1 MTMISTTALRSLAHI
16 LPEGATLLD
25 MARVAKWAVDE
36 VGPPSIISAPL
47 LECLSCA
54 RKDAPTIA
62 QDAPVSI
69 APVTVLDQ
77 SAPIAEGLAKPEP
90 APIHPAPEAA
100 ASPNVA
106 LNWSVAE
113 DLQLLQAILVN
124 KQTLTDFAASSGRT
138 EAAAKYR
145 LRILEGKIIKR
156 PIPEHALKWFA
167 ARRAK
172 AKDKDKLSAATVKS
186 VAVEAAREA
195 SSAPANPA
203 TAEKAVATEL
213 PPLTSSQAA
222 IQRQLLAALSDDFT
236 PEDDLY
242 LAEELL
248 KGTPGEMIADQ
259 LNVTAKDVAA
269 RWKKMM
275 VEDVVAFAGA
285 PDQRTAANLLVV
297 LRRLAGKA

>member
-36 VGPPSIISAPL
+36 VGPPSIVSAPL
-47 LECLSCA
+47 LECLSSA
-54 RKDAPTIA
+54 REDAPTIA

-69 APVTVLDQ
+69 APVTVLVQ
-77 SAPIAEGLAKPEP
+77 SAPTAEGLAKPEP

-124 KQTLTDFAASSGRT
+124 KQALTDFAASSGRT

-172 AKDKDKLSAATVKS
+172 AKDKLSAATVKS

-259 LNVTAKDVAA
+259 LDVTAKDVAA